1 MIAPALANEFAKMRR
16 LHVVP
21 VLIIMVI
28 GVVALSCITFT
39 TPGFLDSVDDPAAQP
54 WQWLLAGMALAVP
67 LVSPILL
74 AVLASRQVDIEHQGN
89 GWLFSH
95 TSRLTP
101 GHLCRVKFAATGSLV
116 AVATLVQSILVV
128 VLGVLVGITADF
140 PTGQW
145 LGYTASIV
153 VVNLVLFALHIL
165 LSARISN
172 QLVGL
177 GIGVLGVFV
186 ALSSTG
192 MPPWLNH
199 VLLPWGY
206 YALSTPVDTRGGG
219 VVALDPPYL
228 SVLVLGVLGGAVFL
242 AATRMFDRQEA

>member
-1 MIAPALANEFAKMRR
+1 MANEFAKMRR
-16 LHVVP
+16 LHVAP
-21 VLIIMVI
+21 VLVIMVI

-39 TPGFLDSVDDPAAQP
+39 TPGFMASVDDPAAQP
-54 WQWLLAGMALAVP
+54 WQWLLAGLALAVP

-74 AVLASRQVDIEHQGN
+74 AVLASRQVDVEHQGN
-89 GWLFSH
+89 GWIFSQ
-95 TSRLTP
+95 TSGLTP
-101 GHLCRVKFAATGSLV
+101 GHLCRVKFVATGSLV
-116 AVATLVQSILVV
+116 AAAILVQSTVV
-128 VLGVLVGITADF
+128 IVLGALVGITTNF

-145 LGYTASIV
+145 LGYTASIA
-153 VVNLVLFALHIL
+153 VVNLVLLALHIL
-165 LSARISN
+165 LSARIPN

-219 VVALDPPYL
+219 VVALDPPYM
-228 SVLVLGVLGGAVFL
+228 SVVILGVLGGAVFL
-242 AATRMFDRQEA
+242 ATTRMFDRQEA